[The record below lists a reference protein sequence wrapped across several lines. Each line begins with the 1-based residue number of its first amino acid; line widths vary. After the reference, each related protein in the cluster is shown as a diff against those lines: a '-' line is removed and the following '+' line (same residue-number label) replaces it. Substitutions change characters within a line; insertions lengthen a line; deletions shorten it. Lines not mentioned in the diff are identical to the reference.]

1 TSVTGVGTSFT
12 TELRV
17 GDRITVSGETRTVTA
32 IASNTAL
39 TVDVAFSD
47 TANDASVDVL
57 YSLASFRTNANATV
71 AAINDLGYLGLG
83 NGGSALGPLTVYPT
97 NIPQTDV
104 GELSNYSIVLSRLS
118 DSASQGPGIAFG
130 SSTGNSNV

>member
-1 TSVTGVGTSFT
+1 
-12 TELRV
+12 
-17 GDRITVSGETRTVTA
+17 
-32 IASNTAL
+32 
-39 TVDVAFSD
+39 
-47 TANDASVDVL
+47 
-57 YSLASFRTNANATV
+57 
-71 AAINDLGYLGLG
+71 DLGYLGLG

-130 SSTGNSNV
+130 SSTGNSNVGASIIFNRTSTNSVGDLQFYTKSSATSGADPGLRMTILSSGNVG